1 MAYSIF
7 ITYYNQIFLNEK
19 KSYFR
24 NFFNNLFFF
33 SLIIFYYFNS
43 NNEKKLVEKK
53 KEKEIEL
60 IEKEKK
66 ETIEENV
73 ESSSIIEDVS
83 YSAKDIRGNEY
94 FLKASEG
101 IVDQSE
107 SNYISLKS
115 VKAIINLKN
124 YKLIEISSDFGKYN
138 INNYNTI
145 FNKNVIITY
154 LDNKIT
160 GNNLDFS
167 WDKNLMIV
175 SNNVILKNNETSLKA
190 DVIEVNLLTRD
201 LKIFMYEEDKKV
213 NIKSF
218 K

>member
-1 MAYSIF
+1 M
-7 ITYYNQIFLNEK
+7 K
-19 KSYFR
+19 KKVILGIS
-24 NFFNNLFFF
+24 LIIFFF

-124 YKLIEISSDFGKYN
+124 YKLIEISSDFGKYD